1 MKFAIWDNFQP
12 REGVSPTQHFEEHLR
27 EVEIAEE
34 CGFHHYWFLEHHLS
48 PRSPL
53 PSPSI
58 LIGLALARTS
68 RIRIGNMVNILPFR
82 NPIIMAEEIAMLD
95 TISGGRVDTG
105 VGRGLKPTEFD
116 TFCLDQNNSREML
129 NESLEIMTR
138 IWKDENFAFEGKHFS
153 VNKTTPMAPSVV
165 QKPYPPIFIS
175 AQSEESI
182 RWAAE
187 NDIHFGQIDA
197 PVDECRRDCDLYRE
211 IQIASGHKPTPRLF
225 LTREIF
231 IGRTNE
237 EARQRAL
244 KYLKEYW
251 ELWGRYTQFT
261 EEGRMPDSYATW
273 RKRAP
278 ALFAK
283 SYDEL
288 IDENLIFVGSAEYV
302 ADQINKL
309 AEQLDVAVLA
319 CVFHLGSLPHKEVV
333 RSMNAFAEQ
342 VLPRVSSPELLS
354 A

>member
-211 IQIASGHKPTPRLF
+211 IQIASGHKPTPAPVPDARDFHRPHQRRGATARAEVPQGILGAMGPIHPVYRRGPDARF
-225 LTREIF
+225 LRHLAQA
-231 IGRTNE
+231 GSRTI
-237 EARQRAL
+237 
-244 KYLKEYW
+244 
-251 ELWGRYTQFT
+251 
-261 EEGRMPDSYATW
+261 
-273 RKRAP
+273 RKI
-278 ALFAK
+278 L
-283 SYDEL
+283 
-288 IDENLIFVGSAEYV
+288 
-302 ADQINKL
+302 
-309 AEQLDVAVLA
+309 
-319 CVFHLGSLPHKEVV
+319 
-333 RSMNAFAEQ
+333 
-342 VLPRVSSPELLS
+342 
-354 A
+354 